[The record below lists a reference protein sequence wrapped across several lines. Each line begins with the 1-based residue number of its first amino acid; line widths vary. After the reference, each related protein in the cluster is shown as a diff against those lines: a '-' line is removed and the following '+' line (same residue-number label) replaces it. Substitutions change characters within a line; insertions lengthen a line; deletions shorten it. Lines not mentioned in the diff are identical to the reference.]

1 MITELRTAVYAVIA
15 IALFV
20 LALALCAPMSAGAQ
34 APQARCRPGAI
45 VAYPKT
51 TPPTYARCVDGF
63 WRAISEKDYTRL
75 AAAQRARLAI
85 IQKVIK

>member
-20 LALALCAPMSAGAQ
+20 LALALFAPMSAGAQ
-34 APQARCRPGAI
+34 APQARCRPGALL
-45 VAYPKT
+45 AAKT

>member
-20 LALALCAPMSAGAQ
+20 LALALFAPMSAGAQ
-34 APQARCRPGAI
+34 APQARCRPGALL
-45 VAYPKT
+45 AAKT

-63 WRAISEKDYTRL
+63 WRAISEKDYLRL
-75 AAAQRARLAI
+75 AAAQQARQALI
-85 IQKVIK
+85 RRGR